1 VTRVSAVNMRPLPNG
16 KMSREAGKEL
26 HDRSA
31 AKERIPVPMPAYE
44 PLRSEPWLQWP
55 QETAHQ
61 YEAFTVFRDLE
72 PRLRSLSRTAY
83 IRRYGQPPPE
93 LTSTQVNRQVNTKTG
108 HVSKWAN
115 RFHWRERVDA
125 FDRYGERQRIAEL
138 QKGQLEAY
146 REMGDRHA
154 REAVALQAKAV
165 ARLQRLDP
173 DELSAGEVR
182 QFIIAAATLER
193 LSRGASLQDMAVAQ
207 RENVAAGR
215 AIVTARIEY
224 VDDWRGDRERL
235 ERLKSQNSRYGNGQ
249 GLLPQDVDDGV
260 TPVRVNGTAVQGEG
274 RAWLTERLTQSG
286 DEPAEPDPD
295 GSEGELPLSETP

>member
-1 VTRVSAVNMRPLPNG
+1 VPKRRTLPSKAVQQELGARSRARMREPL
-16 KMSREAGKEL
+16 
-26 HDRSA
+26 
-31 AKERIPVPMPAYE
+31 PMPAYE

-55 QETAHQ
+55 QETATQ
-61 YEAFTVFRDLE
+61 YQAFTVFRDLE

-83 IRRYGQPPPE
+83 VRRFGEPPPDM
-93 LTSTQVNRQVNTKTG
+93 TMTQVNRQVNPSHLG
-108 HVSKWAN
+108 PWS
-115 RFHWRERVDA
+115 RRYHWKERVDA

-193 LSRGASLQDMAVAQ
+193 LSRGASLQDMATAQ

-249 GLLPQDVDDGV
+249 GLLPQDIEEGPHGI
-260 TPVRVNGTAVQGEG
+260 TPVRVNGTPVQGEG
-274 RAWLTERLTQSG
+274 REWLTERLTTDPTDAGESG
-286 DEPAEPDPD
+286 AAEP
-295 GSEGELPLSETP
+295 EGDLPLPEAP